1 MYLEHYG
8 LKLKPFN
15 ISPDPH
21 FLWLGERHKEALATL
36 KYGIQEDKG
45 FLLLTGDVGTGKT
58 VLINRLIKHLDLKVI
73 VATIPDPGLGL
84 IDFYN
89 ILADEFKMGRTFT
102 QKGDFLIHFKKFLI
116 KAYGEHK
123 NVLLIIDE
131 AQRLKPGLL
140 DEVRVLSNIDLQGRK
155 LINIFLVGQTELKE
169 MLLEEKNRPFRQR
182 ISVNYNIE
190 PLNAK
195 ETAAFIEHRLKV
207 AGATRRYFTADAMRA
222 VHAFSNGFPRLINVI
237 CDHALM
243 SGYSAGVN
251 MIDGSIIKECARE
264 LRIADDPVV
273 LPIKEEVQTPY
284 TPPVYQPAPVE
295 YHETPE
301 EPQRVSFIR
310 IAGFLLIGIF
320 FIGFVFSLFR
330 TSEPEQS
337 PELAKL
343 DTKTAIE
350 KSVAEAVTEQSAK
363 IANSADDTEDVPES
377 SPPSENIDADD
388 NTKNLDLDP
397 QQPDQ
402 DATIIATEKMAQNEA
417 LKDEASAKVIIEN
430 EQADV
435 DEETPAEDEASAEE
449 IIENEQTQVDEETP
463 AEQAATG
470 TTTPESTVEEV
481 EEKKITAVAP
491 GIASNNQLP
500 DIEPTEDES
509 LEPEIDEEES
519 LTAALTDQEAVPQK
533 EPLSLVLPDNKLL
546 IYFGRDSTEIDS
558 EYLEV
563 LSKVAEYLA
572 RASEL
577 KIIVEGYTDSYGN
590 LYYNENLSQ
599 LRANMVKSYFIGQ
612 GVDNSRIN
620 AIGLGPENPIGDNQT
635 REGRKKNR
643 RVEVRVVPA
652 E

>member
-1 MYLEHYG
+1 MYLEHFG

-102 QKGDFLIHFKKFLI
+102 QKGDFLIHFKKFLV

-207 AGATRRYFTADAMRA
+207 AGATRRYFTADAMRE
-222 VHAFSNGFPRLINVI
+222 VHTFSNGFPRLINVI

-243 SGYSAGVN
+243 SGYSAGVT
-251 MIDGSIIKECARE
+251 MIDGSIIKECAKE

-273 LPIKEEVQTPY
+273 LPLKEEVQTPY
-284 TPPVYQPAPVE
+284 KPPVYRPAPIE

-301 EPQRVSFIR
+301 EPPKVSFIR

-330 TSEPEQS
+330 TSEPEQP

-343 DTKTAIE
+343 DTKTAVE
-350 KSVAEAVTEQSAK
+350 KSVAEAETEQPAE
-363 IANSADDTEDVPES
+363 IANSEGETEDVPETS
-377 SPPSENIDADD
+377 APSENRDADD
-388 NTKNLDLDP
+388 DTKKLDLD
-397 QQPDQ
+397 QKQSDQ
-402 DATIIATEKMAQNEA
+402 DSNINESGAMAQNEA
-417 LKDEASAKVIIEN
+417 LKDETPAKEIIED
-430 EQADV
+430 EQAEV
-435 DEETPAEDEASAEE
+435 DEEIPAEDEASAKD
-449 IIENEQTQVDEETP
+449 IIENEQTGVDEETP

-470 TTTPESTVEEV
+470 TATPESTIEEV

-491 GIASNNQLP
+491 DIASNNQSQE
-500 DIEPTEDES
+500 IEPAES
-509 LEPEIDEEES
+509 LEPQIDEEES
-519 LTAALTDQEAVPQK
+519 LTAALTDQEATPQK
-533 EPLSLVLPDNKLL
+533 EPLSLVLPGNKLL

-558 EYLEV
+558 EHLEV
-563 LSKVAEYLA
+563 LSKVADYLV
-572 RASEL
+572 RASDL
-577 KIIVEGYTDSYGN
+577 IIIVEGYTDSYGN

-599 LRANMVKSYFIGQ
+599 LRANMVKSYFVGQ